1 MLNKEIKDTLKLSV
15 GTILVF
21 MITLIYSFLI
31 IRLIVDKTFPIGEFI
46 PLLIYITMMGI
57 AFYLGISLF
66 AEEKNER
73 TFEYLFSLRY
83 SRWKIMIYKI
93 MPRIGAV
100 LFFLGLYALLS
111 LIMKPFPIPAG
122 WLTTIFLYLSL
133 FFSSAAMSLI
143 HKNHITNIVY
153 ALAIYMFIY
162 GIFVFTIIQLKG
174 LAIMVGSG
182 FITILAANIFVLSL
196 LIFLAFMLDFRKAD
210 LSNMTT
216 ILFKKSGVS
225 FSKFILLPLAALFI
239 LWIFLNRFDAGQ
251 NPDEFKLEDIPIA
264 DFNKNNG
271 FYRLWTLIMPHQTDI
286 ESPEVIKKYQRLFDP
301 GFDNDKFL
309 KEWDHTS
316 YRTMFR
322 SYNKKWR
329 KILKT
334 DSHWIDEPRNAE
346 EYRTWNQQILAKHN
360 TIEKLKSEFSILL
373 ERYQKLINSEI
384 FSDFTLPRYDSPIP
398 NLLAWLRISKLFNI
412 ISMQMALEGDWE
424 NGISRVIDHINFFK
438 KAIKGSRVLITN
450 LIAKSNFRHSL
461 QVLSSL
467 LNHPQCPQ
475 TTYKSVLDRLTPIRY
490 EEFGSAAS
498 FKIEYLTAVD
508 YIDRIINSKDTGV
521 LKKIG
526 LTLFLQPNRTKYYI
540 FTPYSEI
547 INMEKQPPYQWSQ
560 GIEELKQKYTKKKRN
575 WFWWVQNP
583 GGKIIVEESIVSA
596 NMFSLMSKSFHL
608 KTLYDM
614 CRILAELR
622 LYYQPGTPVRQI
634 LKGLESYKTVD
645 PCSGKPYIWNNEKQ
659 ILYSLGV
666 DRDDDGGTYSYNTYY
681 DTDYILPVILSPR

>member
-1 MLNKEIKDTLKLSV
+1 M
-15 GTILVF
+15 
-21 MITLIYSFLI
+21 
-31 IRLIVDKTFPIGEFI
+31 
-46 PLLIYITMMGI
+46 
-57 AFYLGISLF
+57 
-66 AEEKNER
+66 
-73 TFEYLFSLRY
+73 FS
-83 SRWKIMIYKI
+83 
-93 MPRIGAV
+93 
-100 LFFLGLYALLS
+100 
-111 LIMKPFPIPAG
+111 
-122 WLTTIFLYLSL
+122 
-133 FFSSAAMSLI
+133 
-143 HKNHITNIVY
+143 
-153 ALAIYMFIY
+153 
-162 GIFVFTIIQLKG
+162 
-174 LAIMVGSG
+174 
-182 FITILAANIFVLSL
+182 
-196 LIFLAFMLDFRKAD
+196 
-210 LSNMTT
+210 
-216 ILFKKSGVS
+216 
-225 FSKFILLPLAALFI
+225 
-239 LWIFLNRFDAGQ
+239 
-251 NPDEFKLEDIPIA
+251 
-264 DFNKNNG
+264 
-271 FYRLWTLIMPHQTDI
+271 
-286 ESPEVIKKYQRLFDP
+286 
-301 GFDNDKFL
+301 
-309 KEWDHTS
+309 
-316 YRTMFR
+316 

-334 DSHWIDEPRNAE
+334 DSHWIDEPINAKR
-346 EYRTWNQQILAKHN
+346 YRTWNHQILAKHN

-373 ERYQKLINSEI
+373 ERYQKLINSEF

-398 NLLAWLRISKLFNI
+398 NLLAWIQISKLFNI

-450 LIAKSNFRHSL
+450 LVAKNNFRHSL

-475 TTYKSVLDRLTPIRY
+475 TTYKSVLDRLIPIRY

-498 FKIEYLTAVD
+498 FKIEYLTAVN
-508 YIDRIINSKDTGV
+508 YIDRILNSKDTGV

-526 LTLFLQPNRTKYYI
+526 LTLFFQPNRTKYYI

-575 WFWWVQNP
+575 WFWWVRNP

-622 LYYQPGTPVRQI
+622 LYYQPDTSVKQI

-645 PCSGKPYIWNNEKQ
+645 PCSGNPYIWNSEKQ

-666 DRDDDGGTYSYNTYY
+666 DRDDDGGTFSYNAYY
-681 DTDYILPVILSPR
+681 DTDYILPVMLSPRQ